1 MNWIGLSLRSLVG
14 TLLGVFAGVLLF
26 RHVWPQVWI
35 VGVAAGI
42 GCALVAGE
50 RSGLRGITVGTI
62 AVWAA
67 AAVDADARGVGVLHI
82 SSTLG
87 LTRWVAYL
95 ACMGL
100 AFFLGGLSIS
110 RAAKTRTPGT

>member
-14 TLLGVFAGVLLF
+14 TLLGVFAGVLVF
-26 RHVWPQVWI
+26 RHCWAEVWI
-35 VGVAAGI
+35 VGVAAGL
-42 GCALVAGE
+42 GCALVAEE

-67 AAVDADARGVGVLHI
+67 AVVDADARGIGVLHI

-87 LTRWVAYL
+87 LARWVAYL

-100 AFFLGGLSIS
+100 AFFLGGLSVT